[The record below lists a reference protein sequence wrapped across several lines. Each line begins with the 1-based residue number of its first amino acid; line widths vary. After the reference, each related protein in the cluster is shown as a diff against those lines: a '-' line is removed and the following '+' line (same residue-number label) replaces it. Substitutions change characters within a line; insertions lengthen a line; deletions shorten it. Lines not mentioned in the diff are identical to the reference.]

1 MKKMNNTG
9 FMMAEV
15 VVVSA
20 VIIVT
25 LVALYTSYNKIF
37 SLYNQR
43 TDYYNITT
51 LYDLAVIRDNF
62 LYGDNT
68 SLEPFVYQGVEF
80 NKDPKLAERTLYY
93 INKDDI
99 DNVKVDNVKST
110 FKNYISYLSSS
121 VDFSKKINT
130 NYDWDEMLI
139 MEKCFSE
146 DDCSYAYLEIPYM
159 RK

>member
-1 MKKMNNTG
+1 MNNKG

-15 VVVSA
+15 IVVAS
-20 VIIVT
+20 VIVVT

-37 SLYNQR
+37 SLYNER

-68 SLEPFVYQGVEF
+68 NEVPFEYQGAEF
-80 NKDPKLAERTLYY
+80 NKDPKAAVRTLYY
-93 INKDDI
+93 IDKDDI
-99 DNVKVDNVKST
+99 DNVNVENINST
-110 FKNYISYLSSS
+110 FKNYISFLSSS
-121 VDFSKKINT
+121 VDYSKKVND
-130 NYDWDEMLI
+130 YDWDEMLI

-146 DDCSYAYLEIPYM
+146 NDCSYAYLEIPYM

>member
-1 MKKMNNTG
+1 MVKMNNKG

-15 VVVSA
+15 IVVAS
-20 VIIVT
+20 VIVVT
-25 LVALYTSYNKIF
+25 LVALYAIYNKIF

-68 SLEPFVYQGVEF
+68 SLEPFVYQGAEF
-80 NKDPKLAERTLYY
+80 NKDPKAAVRTLYY
-93 INKDDI
+93 IDKDDI
-99 DNVKVDNVKST
+99 DNVNEDEIKTT
-110 FKNYISYLSSS
+110 FKNYISFLSSS
-121 VDFSKKINT
+121 VDFSKKVNG
-130 NYDWDEMLI
+130 YDWDEMLI

-146 DDCSYAYLEIPYM
+146 DDCSYTYLEIPYM

>member
-1 MKKMNNTG
+1 MYFNVKNRLWLFTL
-9 FMMAEV
+9 
-15 VVVSA
+15 
-20 VIIVT
+20 VT
-25 LVALYTSYNKIF
+25 LYVSYNKIF

-62 LYGDNT
+62 LYGDDT
-68 SLEPFVYQGVEF
+68 SLEPFVYQGAEF

-99 DNVKVDNVKST
+99 DNVKVDDVKST

-130 NYDWDEMLI
+130 NYDWKEMLI
-139 MEKCFSE
+139 MEKCLSE

>member
-1 MKKMNNTG
+1 MVKMNNKG

-15 VVVSA
+15 IVVAS
-20 VIIVT
+20 VIVVT
-25 LVALYTSYNKIF
+25 LVALYASYNKIF

-68 SLEPFVYQGVEF
+68 SLEPFVYQGAEF
-80 NKDPKLAERTLYY
+80 NKDPKAAVRTLYY
-93 INKDDI
+93 IDKDDI
-99 DNVKVDNVKST
+99 DNVNEDEIKTT
-110 FKNYISYLSSS
+110 FKNYISFLSSS
-121 VDFSKKINT
+121 VDFSKKVNG
-130 NYDWDEMLI
+130 YDWDEMLI

-146 DDCSYAYLEIPYM
+146 DDCSYTYLEIPYM